1 MTLQIARERQSAAAA
16 AEADVGHHHVGLK
29 LDCGTQRIAR
39 SGCLN
44 GADAPLL
51 QQFRVHLPL
60 VASCVDKQD
69 PCGRWHLPRLVLL
82 APRLNSGKPLSRS
95 AVERHSVGMT
105 TSLARARLPQMFSG
119 PIEESWLPAHEMLRI
134 RLMHVL
140 MRPIVSILGACALLS
155 CVADGIG
162 AQEPELF
169 RGSPAELV
177 VLSVVVNDRRGR
189 EVPHLT
195 REQFTVYDNNLPQ
208 PIALFDS
215 GDEPVS
221 VVLLID
227 VSGSMRPK
235 LGEIVIATL
244 AFARASNPA
253 DELYTIAFNEQVME
267 SAGGRS
273 IHAADAVQLESE
285 LRTLRAEGQTAL
297 YDGLNVGL
305 DRLEHATQTRR
316 ILLLISDGGDNASKT
331 ALGDVLA
338 RAKRASVAI
347 YTIGLFDK
355 GAADQNPKVL
365 KSLAQATGGQRYL
378 PSSPSALL
386 GICERIAREI
396 RSGYTIAFTPPMPD
410 GLYHELRVVV
420 SPGPDRLVARTR
432 PGYTAASVGRRDR
445 DVR

>member
-1 MTLQIARERQSAAAA
+1 
-16 AEADVGHHHVGLK
+16 
-29 LDCGTQRIAR
+29 
-39 SGCLN
+39 
-44 GADAPLL
+44 
-51 QQFRVHLPL
+51 
-60 VASCVDKQD
+60 
-69 PCGRWHLPRLVLL
+69 
-82 APRLNSGKPLSRS
+82 
-95 AVERHSVGMT
+95 
-105 TSLARARLPQMFSG
+105 
-119 PIEESWLPAHEMLRI
+119 
-134 RLMHVL
+134 MHVV
-140 MRPIVSILGACALLS
+140 MRPIVWVLGACALLS
-155 CVADGIG
+155 CAAGGIA

-189 EVPHLT
+189 EVPRLT

-227 VSGSMRPK
+227 V
-235 LGEIVIATL
+235 LGELVIATL

-253 DELYTIAFNEQVME
+253 DELYTIAFNEEVVE

-273 IHAADAVQLESE
+273 IHAADAAQLESE
-285 LRTLRAEGQTAL
+285 LRTLRADGQTAL

-305 DRLEHATQTRR
+305 DRLEHSTQTRR
-316 ILLLISDGGDNASKT
+316 ILLLISDGGDNASKR
-331 ALGDVLA
+331 ALGDILA
-338 RAKRASVAI
+338 RAKRANVAI

-432 PGYTAASVGRRDR
+432 PGYTAAGGEHRDR